1 MSICT
6 EKCWGWWLTNVDNSI
21 LWCNFPLHV
30 SVLLGHVFKKCIM
43 LFLAAQ
49 KLKTNRWTNKIVFF
63 FFFHKT
69 TKLLLKTYL
78 LVPRI
83 GKFIAAESRQEFLRP
98 SLPGVGGEGN
108 GELLFNGCRISLW
121 DGEKVMATDSSGG
134 CTKLLTY
141 LCHWLVHWKMV
152 KLLNFIIQTHI
163 HTYICVARI

>member
-1 MSICT
+1 MYYAVFGST
-6 EKCWGWWLTNVDNSI
+6 ETENKQMNKQNS
-21 LWCNFPLHV
+21 
-30 SVLLGHVFKKCIM
+30 
-43 LFLAAQ
+43 
-49 KLKTNRWTNKIVFF
+49 FF

-121 DGEKVMATDSSGG
+121 DGEKVMA
-134 CTKLLTY
+134 
-141 LCHWLVHWKMV
+141 H
-152 KLLNFIIQTHI
+152 
-163 HTYICVARI
+163 R